1 MTSRE
6 RVRAVL
12 AHKIPDRIPNGL
24 GGCETAGLHIA
35 AYDTLKRILGTG
47 LDTPTAWI
55 PSCSTPCSR
64 NRRYS
69 P

>member
-6 RVRAVL
+6 RVRAVS

-24 GGCETAGLHIA
+24 GGCETGGLHIK
-35 AYDTLKRILGTG
+35 AYDTLQKILG
-47 LDTPTAWI
+47 LE
-55 PSCSTPCSR
+55 
-64 NRRYS
+64 RRIA